1 MAAVDPPNDETVGGI
16 MGRAGAPAIGLKGAV
31 APVGGVAPLSWG
43 VAPFSGGM
51 GIFRGGAALG
61 APPGIDWPGDGVW
74 PPGPS
79 IGIISKNVLQG
90 IIKN

>member
-31 APVGGVAPLSWG
+31 APVGGIAPLS
-43 VAPFSGGM
+43 GGI

-79 IGIISKNVLQG
+79 IGVISKNVLQG